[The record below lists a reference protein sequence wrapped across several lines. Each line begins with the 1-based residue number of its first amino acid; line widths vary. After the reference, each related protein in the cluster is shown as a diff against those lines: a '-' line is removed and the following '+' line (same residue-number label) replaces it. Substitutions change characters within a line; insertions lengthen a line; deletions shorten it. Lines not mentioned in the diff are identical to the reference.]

1 MVNDRGAEKRKT
13 LFGASDFVR
22 ARNRRF
28 NSGMSASVVR
38 ATRLRHCSWTWQW
51 TSGSLKPPSAMWDLL
66 PVFKINISFL
76 SFDIPPRAMSRR
88 CHCDD
93 CVTSDVTPTAPD
105 GSAESSA
112 TLPAR
117 PPVRARRVTASHPAP
132 ALAAAQRM
140 DGGVGVAA
148 AARKTPA
155 RSSSKPAQAAGAGK
169 SPATPPASPSIV
181 DHVNVTLAAERAS
194 TARYAPADARLTQA
208 GE

>member
-1 MVNDRGAEKRKT
+1 MARRT
-13 LFGASDFVR
+13 LCAQEIVVSILECPRPLSAPHGCGTAPGPGSGPVDHSS
-22 ARNRRF
+22 RRQLC
-28 NSGMSASVVR
+28 G
-38 ATRLRHCSWTWQW
+38 T
-51 TSGSLKPPSAMWDLL
+51 
-66 PVFKINISFL
+66 SFL
-76 SFDIPPRAMSRR
+76 FLKLTFRFCLLTYHRAL
-88 CHCDD
+88 CLVAVTVQCDD

>member
-117 PPVRARRVTASHPAP
+117 PCERAALRRAIRLLPLQLHSAWMAAWASLLQRARR
-132 ALAAAQRM
+132 LR
-140 DGGVGVAA
+140 AA
-148 AARKTPA
+148 AASLRRQLELGNRLRRRRLRLPLSITSMSHLLRNA
-155 RSSSKPAQAAGAGK
+155 RRLRG
-169 SPATPPASPSIV
+169 TRPPMP
-181 DHVNVTLAAERAS
+181 D
-194 TARYAPADARLTQA
+194 
-208 GE
+208 